1 MSYIQLPYSLVIKNK
16 KIKLNLPENYTA
28 SEYIARL
35 LYIDN
40 SKDPKFQN
48 DAIDIINNRADIRK
62 FLLVKSDYGKKYTGR
77 YQLCSDRWSL

>member
-1 MSYIQLPYSLVIKNK
+1 MSYIQLPYGLVRKDK

-35 LYIDN
+35 PYIDN

-48 DAIDIINNRADIRK
+48 DAVDIINNRADIRK
-62 FLLVKSDYGKKYTGR
+62 FLLATSDYGKKYTGR